1 MAVKLEISMSIKLIA
16 EVMEIMSEVG
26 CSCSA
31 YRQPVGAESMSIHN
45 HWGGMVTL
53 NNIVDHNHEQFDY
66 RLQLIIDNGL
76 FGLGG
81 KKNEQRK

>member
-1 MAVKLEISMSIKLIA
+1 
-16 EVMEIMSEVG
+16 MEIMSEAG

-31 YRQPVGAESMSIHN
+31 YRQPVGAESMSIHSP
-45 HWGGMVTL
+45 WGAMIQF
-53 NNIVDHNHEQFDY
+53 NNFTDHTHKQFDY